1 MSINI
6 SNRLTAITI
15 EGDNHGIGKALG
27 RHGAATAH
35 HHLVRTHAWAVV
47 TPFCGSDHVR
57 TALSLTERHY
67 PQYLE
72 ELHGLSEGLDL
83 PFEKVFAWNCRG
95 DIWAMS
101 PDGCTTVQLPG
112 LDPVVAHN
120 EDGDPGLR
128 AGCALAT
135 VRPTQGRA
143 FSAFVYPASIPGH
156 TFAVNQ
162 AGLVVTV
169 NNIRSRRSGD
179 GLPRMVLTR
188 ALLDCASPAEAIDL
202 LRSMP
207 RSGAFHL
214 TLASPRARDILS
226 VEFTHEDVSVVEVMA
241 PSSHANHL
249 IHDRMEKEEQVMTAS
264 SRSRQQRGDEMIALA
279 GEAGVEPLAIL
290 RDTQDVALPIYR
302 TQPDDPDNENTL
314 ATAHFAVGADKVEC
328 TVYDSVE
335 SVPRF
340 RFSNDALCLA

>member
-6 SNRLTAITI
+6 SNRLTALAI
-15 EGDNHGIGKALG
+15 EGDGNEIGKSLG
-27 RHGAATAH
+27 RQGAAAAH

-47 TPFCGSDHVR
+47 TSFCDSERVA
-57 TALSLTERHY
+57 TALSLTEKHY
-67 PQYLE
+67 PQYLQ
-72 ELHGLSEGLDL
+72 ELHGLAEGLDL
-83 PFEKVFAWNCRG
+83 PFKKVFAWNCRG
-95 DIWAMS
+95 DVWAMS

-112 LDPVVAHN
+112 DRPIVAHN

-128 AGCALAT
+128 AGCAIAT
-135 VRPTQGRA
+135 VRPDQGRA
-143 FSAFVYPASIPGH
+143 FSAFVYPASLPGH
-156 TFAVNQ
+156 TFAVND

-169 NNIRSRRSGD
+169 NNIRSRQSGD
-179 GLPRMVLTR
+179 GLPRMILTR
-188 ALLDCASPAEAIDL
+188 ALLDCASPEEAIDL

-214 TLASPRARDILS
+214 TLASPGVKNIFS
-226 VEFTHEDVSVVEVMA
+226 VEFTHGHVSVVPVVT

-249 IHDRMEKEEQVMTAS
+249 IHDPMKKEKQVVTAS
-264 SRSRQQRGDEMIALA
+264 SRSRQRRGDAMIALA
-279 GEAGVEPLAIL
+279 SEAGVEPLAIL

-328 TVYDSVE
+328 TVYDSAE

>member
-6 SNRLTAITI
+6 SNRLTSITM
-15 EGDNHGIGKALG
+15 EGDSRDIGKALG
-27 RHGAATAH
+27 RQGAATAQ

-47 TPFCGSDHVR
+47 TSFCGSNHVR
-57 TALSLTERHY
+57 AALSLTEKHY
-67 PQYLE
+67 PQHLE
-72 ELHGLSEGLDL
+72 ELHGLAEGLDL

-112 LDPVVAHN
+112 IQPVIAHN

-128 AGCALAT
+128 AGCAMAT
-135 VRPTQGRA
+135 VRPKQGRP

-156 TFAVNQ
+156 TFAIND

-188 ALLDCASPAEAIDL
+188 ALLDCASPEEAIDL
-202 LRSMP
+202 LRAMP

-214 TLASPRARDILS
+214 TLASPGAKDIFS
-226 VEFTHEDVSVVEVMA
+226 VEFTHKDVSVVRLMA

-249 IHDRMEKEEQVMTAS
+249 IHDRMGKEEQVVTAS
-264 SRSRQQRGDEMIALA
+264 SQSRQRRGDAMIALA

-290 RDTQDVALPIYR
+290 RDTNEEALPIYR

-314 ATAHFAVGADKVEC
+314 ATAHFAIGADKVEC
-328 TVYDSVE
+328 TVYDGPE

-340 RFSNDALCLA
+340 RFSNDALCFA

>member
-6 SNRLTAITI
+6 SNRLTALTI
-15 EGDNHGIGKALG
+15 EGDGHEIGKALG
-27 RHGAATAH
+27 RQGAAAAH

-47 TPFCGSDHVR
+47 TSFCDSERVA
-57 TALSLTERHY
+57 TALSLTEKHY
-67 PQYLE
+67 PQYLQ
-72 ELHGLSEGLDL
+72 ELHGLAEGLDL

-112 LDPVVAHN
+112 ANPVVAHN

-128 AGCALAT
+128 AGCAIAT
-135 VRPTQGRA
+135 VRPTDGRA

-156 TFAVNQ
+156 TFAVND

-169 NNIRSRRSGD
+169 NNIRSRRSGN

-188 ALLDCASPAEAIDL
+188 ALLDCASPGEAIDL

-214 TLASPRARDILS
+214 TLASPGGKNILS
-226 VEFTHEDVSVVEVMA
+226 VEFTHADASVVPVIM

-249 IHDRMEKEEQVMTAS
+249 IHDQMAKEEQVVTAS
-264 SRSRQQRGDEMIALA
+264 SRSRQRRGDEMIAFA

-290 RDTQDVALPIYR
+290 RDTKEEALPIYR

-314 ATAHFAVGADKVEC
+314 STAHFAIRADKVEC
-328 TVYDSVE
+328 TVYDNAE

>member
-1 MSINI
+1 MSINV
-6 SNRLTAITI
+6 SARLAAIAI
-15 EGDNHGIGKALG
+15 EGDSHGVGRALG
-27 RHGAATAH
+27 RQGAAAAH

-47 TPFCGSDHVR
+47 TSLCDSDHVR
-57 TALSLTERHY
+57 TALSLTEKHY

-72 ELHGLSEGLDL
+72 ELHGLAEGLDL

-95 DIWAMS
+95 DICAMS

-112 LDPVVAHN
+112 SQPVVAHN

-128 AGCALAT
+128 AGCAIAT
-135 VRPTQGRA
+135 VRPGQGRA

-156 TFAVNQ
+156 TFALNDV
-162 AGLVVTV
+162 GLVVTV
-169 NNIRSRRSGD
+169 NNIRSRQSGD

-188 ALLDCASPAEAIDL
+188 ALLNCASPEEAVDL
-202 LRSMP
+202 LRAMP
-207 RSGAFHL
+207 RSGGFHL
-214 TLASPRARDILS
+214 TLASPGEKDILS
-226 VEFTHEDVSVVEVMA
+226 VEFTHENVSVMQVMA

-249 IHDRMEKEEQVMTAS
+249 IHDRMENEKQIVTAS
-264 SRSRQQRGDEMIALA
+264 SRSRQRRGNEMIALA
-279 GEAGVEPLAIL
+279 GEAGVDPIAIL

-314 ATAHFAVGADKVEC
+314 ATAQFTIGADKVEC
-328 TVYDSVE
+328 AVYDSAE

>member
-6 SNRLTAITI
+6 STRLTAITI
-15 EGDNHGIGKALG
+15 KGEGHSIGKALG
-27 RHGAATAH
+27 RQGAAAAH
-35 HHLVRTHAWAVV
+35 HHLVRTHAWTVV
-47 TPFCGSDHVR
+47 TSFCDSERVA
-57 TALSLTERHY
+57 TALSLTEKHY
-67 PQYLE
+67 PQHLE
-72 ELHGLSEGLDL
+72 ELHGLAEGLDL
-83 PFEKVFAWNCRG
+83 PFKKVFAWNCRG

-112 LDPVVAHN
+112 ANPVVAHN

-128 AGCALAT
+128 AGCAIAT
-135 VRPTQGRA
+135 VRPTDGRA
-143 FSAFVYPASIPGH
+143 FSAFIYPASIPGH
-156 TFAVNQ
+156 TFAVND

-179 GLPRMVLTR
+179 GLPRMILTR
-188 ALLDCASPAEAIDL
+188 ALLNCASPEEAIDL

-214 TLASPRARDILS
+214 TLASPGAKNILS
-226 VEFTHEDVSVVEVMA
+226 VEFTHGDVSVVPVIT

-249 IHDRMEKEEQVMTAS
+249 IHDRMVKEEQVLTAS
-264 SRSRQQRGDEMIALA
+264 SRSRQRRGDEMIAFA

-290 RDTQDVALPIYR
+290 RDTRDVALPIYR

-314 ATAHFAVGADKVEC
+314 ATAHFTIGADKVEC
-328 TVYDSVE
+328 TVYDSAE